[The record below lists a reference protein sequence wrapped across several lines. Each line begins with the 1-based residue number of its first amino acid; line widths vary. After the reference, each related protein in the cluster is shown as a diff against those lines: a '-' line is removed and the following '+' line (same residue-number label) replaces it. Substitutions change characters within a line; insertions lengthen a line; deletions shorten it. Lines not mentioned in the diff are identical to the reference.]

1 MKSRLLFVALLAVA
15 VMMTASTAFAAPT
28 SKATPLKG
36 SWDSSEIPTFVPA
49 PPPDAVTMYVDGD
62 ASGNATHLGKYTAKF
77 EATVN
82 LACGCSVGDTVHFI
96 AANGDSLYGVGA
108 GSGGPSDTPG
118 YTLVTQFYAITGGT
132 GRFAGATGNFTV
144 TRLVNNATGVSKG
157 SSTERSCWR
166 LTSNHLERI
175 AKNAKDGSRR
185 G

>member
-28 SKATPLKG
+28 SNATPLKG

-77 EATVN
+77 AATVN

-108 GSGGPSDTPG
+108 GSGVPSDTPG

-157 SSTERSCWR
+157 SF
-166 LTSNHLERI
+166 
-175 AKNAKDGSRR
+175 DGTIVLAP
-185 G
+185 GK

>member
-1 MKSRLLFVALLAVA
+1 MKSRLLFVPLLAVA
-15 VMMTASTAFAAPT
+15 VTMTASTAFAAPT

-62 ASGNATHLGKYTAKF
+62 ASGNATHLGKYIATF

-82 LACGCSVGDTVHFI
+82 LACNCSVGDTVHFI

-108 GSGGPSDTPG
+108 GSGIPSDTPG

-144 TRLVNNATGVSKG
+144 TRLINMATAVSKG
-157 SSTERSCWR
+157 S
-166 LTSNHLERI
+166 I
-175 AKNAKDGSRR
+175 DGTIVLAPDK
-185 G
+185 

>member
-15 VMMTASTAFAAPT
+15 VMMTASTAFAAQ
-28 SKATPLKG
+28 ATPLKG

-62 ASGNATHLGKYTAKF
+62 ASGNATHLGKYIAKF

-108 GSGGPSDTPG
+108 GSGVPSDTPG

-157 SSTERSCWR
+157 SF
-166 LTSNHLERI
+166 
-175 AKNAKDGSRR
+175 DGTIVLAPDK
-185 G
+185 

>member
-15 VMMTASTAFAAPT
+15 VMMTASTAFA
-28 SKATPLKG
+28 ATPLKG

-77 EATVN
+77 AATVN

-96 AANGDSLYGVGA
+96 AANGDSLYSVGA
-108 GSGGPSDTPG
+108 GSGVPSDTPG

-132 GRFAGATGNFTV
+132 GRFAGATGHFTV
-144 TRLVNNATGVSKG
+144 TRLVNETTGVSKG
-157 SSTERSCWR
+157 SF
-166 LTSNHLERI
+166 
-175 AKNAKDGSRR
+175 DGTIVRAP
-185 G
+185 GK

>member
-1 MKSRLLFVALLAVA
+1 MPPPAQHRSSAPIAN
-15 VMMTASTAFAAPT
+15 TAFAAR
-28 SKATPLKG
+28 ATPLKG

-62 ASGNATHLGKYTAKF
+62 ASGNATHLGGYTAKF
-77 EATVN
+77 QATVN

-108 GSGGPSDTPG
+108 GSGVPSDTPG

-132 GRFAGATGNFTV
+132 GPFAGATGNFTV

-157 SSTERSCWR
+157 SF
-166 LTSNHLERI
+166 
-175 AKNAKDGSRR
+175 DGTIVLAP
-185 G
+185 GK

>member
-62 ASGNATHLGKYTAKF
+62 ASGNATHLGKYR
-77 EATVN
+77 
-82 LACGCSVGDTVHFI
+82 H
-96 AANGDSLYGVGA
+96 A
-108 GSGGPSDTPG
+108 G
-118 YTLVTQFYAITGGT
+118 YNLVTQFYAITGGT

-157 SSTERSCWR
+157 SF
-166 LTSNHLERI
+166 
-175 AKNAKDGSRR
+175 DGTIVLAPDK
-185 G
+185 